1 MGRLRKRDA
10 LLLEALFCALPL
22 VYYLL
27 RLPSMPETVPVH
39 WNAAG
44 EATRYAARF
53 SFDTILR
60 CFIGYMGLLLGRGL
74 RAVSSD
80 KKSENHA
87 AVGNQLPKLK
97 RNPLSGARTRYS
109 MSSDAAWYRTQRYA
123 ARVLLL
129 SGAALLII
137 TLLPVASP
145 NASLISTAAALVIPV
160 ILIAAYRLK

>member
-1 MGRLRKRDA
+1 M
-10 LLLEALFCALPL
+10 
-22 VYYLL
+22 YYLL

-44 EATRYAARF
+44 EATRYAARL
-53 SFDTILR
+53 SFDTILS

-87 AVGNQLPKLK
+87 AVE
-97 RNPLSGARTRYS
+97 RI
-109 MSSDAAWYRTQRYA
+109 MAWNE
-123 ARVLLL
+123 
-129 SGAALLII
+129 ALLII
-137 TLLPVASP
+137 TLLPLASP

-160 ILIAAYRLK
+160 ILIAAYRPK

>member
-1 MGRLRKRDA
+1 MGRLSKRDA

-53 SFDTILR
+53 SFDTILS
-60 CFIGYMGLLLGRGL
+60 CFIGYMGLLLGCGL

-87 AVGNQLPKLK
+87 AVE
-97 RNPLSGARTRYS
+97 RI
-109 MSSDAAWYRTQRYA
+109 MAWNE
-123 ARVLLL
+123 
-129 SGAALLII
+129 ALLII
-137 TLLPVASP
+137 TLLPWRVPTHPS
-145 NASLISTAAALVIPV
+145 
-160 ILIAAYRLK
+160 

>member
-1 MGRLRKRDA
+1 VR
-10 LLLEALFCALPL
+10 
-22 VYYLL
+22 
-27 RLPSMPETVPVH
+27 
-39 WNAAG
+39 
-44 EATRYAARF
+44 
-53 SFDTILR
+53 I
-60 CFIGYMGLLLGRGL
+60 LGRGL
-74 RAVSSD
+74 RAVFSD

-87 AVGNQLPKLK
+87 AVERIMAWNEALLCLLFTGMAFYFTYSLTASQEPGDGFILKLGAAVIALTLIAVGNQLPKLK

-160 ILIAAYRLK
+160 ILIAAYRPK

>member
-1 MGRLRKRDA
+1 MGRLSKRDA

-53 SFDTILR
+53 SFDTILS

-74 RAVSSD
+74 RAVFRD

-87 AVGNQLPKLK
+87 AVE
-97 RNPLSGARTRYS
+97 RIR
-109 MSSDAAWYRTQRYA
+109 AWNEA
-123 ARVLLL
+123 LLCLLL
-129 SGAALLII
+129 ALFW
-137 TLLPVASP
+137 
-145 NASLISTAAALVIPV
+145 
-160 ILIAAYRLK
+160 R

>member
-1 MGRLRKRDA
+1 MGRPSKRDA

-53 SFDTILR
+53 SFDTILS

-74 RAVSSD
+74 RAVFRD

-87 AVGNQLPKLK
+87 AVE
-97 RNPLSGARTRYS
+97 RI
-109 MSSDAAWYRTQRYA
+109 MAWNE
-123 ARVLLL
+123 
-129 SGAALLII
+129 ALLII
-137 TLLPVASP
+137 TLLPLASP

-160 ILIAAYRLK
+160 ILIAAYRPK

>member
-1 MGRLRKRDA
+1 MGRLSKRDA

-53 SFDTILR
+53 SFDTILS
-60 CFIGYMGLLLGRGL
+60 CFIGYMGLLLGCGL
-74 RAVSSD
+74 RAVSS
-80 KKSENHA
+80 ENHA
-87 AVGNQLPKLK
+87 AVE
-97 RNPLSGARTRYS
+97 RI
-109 MSSDAAWYRTQRYA
+109 MAWIE
-123 ARVLLL
+123 
-129 SGAALLII
+129 ALLII
-137 TLLPVASP
+137 SLLPLASP

-160 ILIAAYRLK
+160 ILIAAYRPK

>member
-1 MGRLRKRDA
+1 MGRLSKRDA

-39 WNAAG
+39 WNDAG

-53 SFDTILR
+53 SFDTILS

-87 AVGNQLPKLK
+87 AVE
-97 RNPLSGARTRYS
+97 RI
-109 MSSDAAWYRTQRYA
+109 MAWNE
-123 ARVLLL
+123 
-129 SGAALLII
+129 ALLII
-137 TLLPVASP
+137 TLLPLASP

-160 ILIAAYRLK
+160 ILIAAYRPK